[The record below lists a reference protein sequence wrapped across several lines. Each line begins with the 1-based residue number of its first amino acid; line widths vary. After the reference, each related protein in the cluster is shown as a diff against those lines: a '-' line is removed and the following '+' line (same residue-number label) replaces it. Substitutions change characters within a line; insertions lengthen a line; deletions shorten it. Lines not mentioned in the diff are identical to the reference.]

1 MSYSTHVH
9 YTHTHTH
16 THTHMIYSTAAVMS
30 SALAKKHNYRI
41 DGALF
46 DLGVSSHQIDQPE
59 RGFAYM
65 SEGKLDMRMN
75 QSSEVVSEEGSEEG
89 SEEVSEE
96 GSEGASKRVT
106 ALELVNNL
114 SLDELEEILLKFGD
128 EPLARVIATEIVL
141 TRPLTTTTHLKDSIC
156 AVIPPK
162 YQIKTLSRCFQAL
175 RIVVNNELSVLEEAL
190 AGVARVTKRG
200 GRLVVL
206 SYHSLEDR
214 VIKDLFRQHGTK
226 VKKKRVCSSD
236 GSSGSSGSDGGGSSD
251 TSSSETVKQ
260 WRPLFKKPI
269 VPTREELKRNSR
281 SRSAKLRVAERV

>member
-16 THTHMIYSTAAVMS
+16 IHTHMMYSAAAVMS

-75 QSSEVVSEEGSEEG
+75 QSSEVVSEEGSEE
-89 SEEVSEE
+89 V
-96 GSEGASKRVT
+96 SEGASKRVT

-236 GSSGSSGSDGGGSSD
+236 GSSGSGGSDGGGSSD
-251 TSSSETVKQ
+251 TSSSETVKL

>member
-16 THTHMIYSTAAVMS
+16 IHTHMMYSAAAVMS

-75 QSSEVVSEEGSEEG
+75 QSSEVVSEEGSEE
-89 SEEVSEE
+89 V
-96 GSEGASKRVT
+96 SEGASKRVT

-236 GSSGSSGSDGGGSSD
+236 GSSGSDGSDGSDGGGSSD

>member
-1 MSYSTHVH
+1 
-9 YTHTHTH
+9 
-16 THTHMIYSTAAVMS
+16 
-30 SALAKKHNYRI
+30 
-41 DGALF
+41 
-46 DLGVSSHQIDQPE
+46 
-59 RGFAYM
+59 
-65 SEGKLDMRMN
+65 
-75 QSSEVVSEEGSEEG
+75 
-89 SEEVSEE
+89 
-96 GSEGASKRVT
+96 
-106 ALELVNNL
+106 
-114 SLDELEEILLKFGD
+114 
-128 EPLARVIATEIVL
+128 
-141 TRPLTTTTHLKDSIC
+141 
-156 AVIPPK
+156 
-162 YQIKTLSRCFQAL
+162 L

-236 GSSGSSGSDGGGSSD
+236 GSSGSDGSDGSDGGGSSD